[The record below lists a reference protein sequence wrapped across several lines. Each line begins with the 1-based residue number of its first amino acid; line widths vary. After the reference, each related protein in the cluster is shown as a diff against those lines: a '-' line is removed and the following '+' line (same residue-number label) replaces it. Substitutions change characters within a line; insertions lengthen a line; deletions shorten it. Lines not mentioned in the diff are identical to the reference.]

1 MDLALFDLDETLIS
15 DDSTG
20 LWIRWL
26 VNEGLA
32 PFELSEQEQT
42 LMTQY
47 YQGQLSMAGYMAA
60 TLSPLVG
67 KHTAEVAGWVEHF
80 IAHDILPRI
89 YPQALEKLAWHRD
102 RGDYIVIISASGE
115 HLVTPIAKHFAAD
128 TALSIGVTVE
138 NDRYTG
144 QTYGTLTY
152 QKGKVDRLNQWLSAS
167 PQLNFKRS
175 YGYSDSINDQ
185 PLLEYVDHAAVINPG
200 AELIDL
206 AVLHQWDIHH
216 WQHHG

>member
-89 YPQALEKLAWHRD
+89 YPQALEKTGLAPRPWRLYC
-102 RGDYIVIISASGE
+102 DYFSV
-115 HLVTPIAKHFAAD
+115 
-128 TALSIGVTVE
+128 
-138 NDRYTG
+138 R
-144 QTYGTLTY
+144 
-152 QKGKVDRLNQWLSAS
+152 
-167 PQLNFKRS
+167 
-175 YGYSDSINDQ
+175 
-185 PLLEYVDHAAVINPG
+185 
-200 AELIDL
+200 
-206 AVLHQWDIHH
+206 
-216 WQHHG
+216 

>member
-1 MDLALFDLDETLIS
+1 M
-15 DDSTG
+15 
-20 LWIRWL
+20 
-26 VNEGLA
+26 
-32 PFELSEQEQT
+32 
-42 LMTQY
+42 
-47 YQGQLSMAGYMAA
+47 
-60 TLSPLVG
+60 
-67 KHTAEVAGWVEHF
+67 
-80 IAHDILPRI
+80 
-89 YPQALEKLAWHRD
+89 
-102 RGDYIVIISASGE
+102 
-115 HLVTPIAKHFAAD
+115 
-128 TALSIGVTVE
+128 E

-216 WQHHG
+216 W